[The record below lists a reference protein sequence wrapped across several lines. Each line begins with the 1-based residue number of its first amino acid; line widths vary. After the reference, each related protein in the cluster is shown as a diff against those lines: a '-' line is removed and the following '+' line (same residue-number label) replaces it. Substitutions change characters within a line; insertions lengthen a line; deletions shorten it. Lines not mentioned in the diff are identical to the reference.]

1 MRLQLLGNDFILLSL
16 KKCETGKKTISMIKK
31 NGLSGFVI
39 NRILINHSL
48 GSDERN
54 VFE

>member
-1 MRLQLLGNDFILLSL
+1 
-16 KKCETGKKTISMIKK
+16 MIKK
-31 NGLSGFVI
+31 NGLSGSVI

-54 VFE
+54 VFVITAIRYTYLSNT